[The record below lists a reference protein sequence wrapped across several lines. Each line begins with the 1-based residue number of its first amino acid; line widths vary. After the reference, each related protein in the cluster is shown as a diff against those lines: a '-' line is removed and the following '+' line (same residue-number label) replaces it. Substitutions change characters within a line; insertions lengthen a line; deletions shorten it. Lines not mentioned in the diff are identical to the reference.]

1 MKFSKRCSSVCT
13 VAVIAASAIFTA
25 RAQTPQPNG
34 STLPSFEVTSIK
46 INTTPPAVGE
56 IRFPGPSGEFTASIS
71 TKILIVLAY
80 NVKDFQISGAPN
92 WTAAQ
97 VYDIDAKEDSSTA
110 AKLAQVPAEERVA
123 QVRLMLQSLLADR
136 FHLAIH
142 AATTD
147 VPMFSLVVSKA
158 GRLLGSH
165 GDCEPGHAAP
175 APAPAQPGQWPV
187 PSCMG
192 RNLPGHI
199 AGLDMPISM
208 LASDLSS
215 LLGETVNDK
224 TGLTANYNVVLN
236 WTPDADQPRLPPGAP
251 FPQPD
256 PNGPSLQDALED
268 QLGLKLVP
276 TKGPV
281 DTIVIDHIEEPTPN

>member
-1 MKFSKRCSSVCT
+1 MPKLCSSACI
-13 VAVIAASAIFTA
+13 VAIVAASAIFAA
-25 RAQTPQPNG
+25 RAQTSHPKG
-34 STLPSFEVTSIK
+34 AALPSFEVASIK
-46 INTTPPAVGE
+46 INTTPPAVSE

-71 TKILIVLAY
+71 TKMLMVLAY
-80 NVKDFQISGAPN
+80 NVKDFQISGAPS

-97 VYDIDAKEDSSTA
+97 VYDIDAKEDSPTA
-110 AKLAQVPAEERVA
+110 AKLAQVPAEKRVA

-136 FHLAIH
+136 FHLEIH
-142 AATTD
+142 HTTTD

-158 GRLLGSH
+158 GKLPESH
-165 GDCEPGHAAP
+165 GDCEPGHGAP
-175 APAPAQPGQWPV
+175 APSPAQPGQWPA

-224 TGLTANYNVVLN
+224 TGLTANYNVTLN
-236 WTPDADQPRLPPGAP
+236 WTPDTDQPRLPPGAP

-256 PNGPSLQDALED
+256 PNGPSLQGALED
-268 QLGLKLVP
+268 QLGLKLVS

-281 DTIVIDHIEEPTPN
+281 DTLVIDHIEEPTPN